1 MKNTWYYVI
10 QSFEDEYETYLNSLK
25 EMVVELQ
32 NDLKI
37 EGLQKEIIERFI
49 QKENSLRVLLGLTG
63 FSNESLKRLLT
74 LIQYKETGTVK
85 ELSDKQIEKY
95 IKNDESFRKRIV
107 DIFFKELDSFIKE
120 TLKPFELKKLGKKK
134 LEDIKSM
141 SLETIDTLIRYK
153 EKGSY
158 TGKKENNAETVIEDI
173 LDGLEIP
180 YEHGDLPLL
189 VENEPHKK
197 RTMDFIIPN
206 KENPQLIVES
216 SFVTTTASGQGD
228 KAKTEISIGRLLK
241 KYYPDAKFVGFVDG
255 IGWSVRPGDL
265 ERMNSA
271 YDYTY
276 TFHKDELNSF
286 KNLLNEVFGK

>member
-1 MKNTWYYVI
+1 MKNTWYFVNR
-10 QSFEDEYETYLNSLK
+10 SFEEEYEIYLNSLK

-32 NDLKI
+32 NDFKA
-37 EGLQKEIIERFI
+37 EGLKKEIIERFI
-49 QKENSLRVLLGLTG
+49 QKENGLKILLGLTG

-74 LIQYKETGTVK
+74 LIQYRETGIIK
-85 ELSDKQIEKY
+85 ELSDKQIEKF
-95 IKNDESFRKRIV
+95 IKNDESFRKKIV
-107 DIFFKELDSFIKE
+107 NIFFKDLDSFIQE

-173 LDGLEIP
+173 LDGLKIP

-206 KENPQLIVES
+206 KKNPQLIVES

-228 KAKTEISIGRLLK
+228 KAKTEIAIGRLLK
-241 KYYPDAKFVGFVDG
+241 EHYPKAKFVGFVDG

-286 KNLLNEVFGK
+286 KNLLNEVFDK